1 MSNRSFKKTDFLS
14 YGGPIAHTARWTS
27 FLQWAV
33 SIPCQRSNGRICVN
47 LGWEMFVSRHI
58 LMLVPFKEAIRSVMV
73 REQQWVG
80 RGEGGFPLN
89 TPEVKLWIPL
99 TRCFLL
105 TQTSQKLR

>member
-1 MSNRSFKKTDFLS
+1 MPFTEVYEPCPIGLLKRLTSFP

-47 LGWEMFVSRHI
+47 LGWEMFVSCHI

-80 RGEGGFPLN
+80 RGRGA
-89 TPEVKLWIPL
+89 
-99 TRCFLL
+99 FL
-105 TQTSQKLR
+105 